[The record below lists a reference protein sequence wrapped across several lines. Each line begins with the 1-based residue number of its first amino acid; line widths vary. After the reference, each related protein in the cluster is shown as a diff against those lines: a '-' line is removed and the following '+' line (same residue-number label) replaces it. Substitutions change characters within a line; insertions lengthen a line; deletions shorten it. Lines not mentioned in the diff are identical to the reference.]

1 MKKIHLKNF
10 KTGPSNL
17 LILVVVALGVLFAL
31 TKIADVRQMP
41 KAVNYSQFKKQLM
54 QNEIESVSIS
64 GNEIAGTYKDNKG
77 KFELSVQDTK
87 TIVDLLEKQNVDISF
102 VPPSADFTV
111 WHILALLSFLITP
124 LMAWYLFRKSKNAA
138 TGGQNNI
145 FTISKSKAKMFMPS
159 QIKVKFDSVAGVH
172 EAKEELQDVLDFL
185 KNPDKYKKMGAKL
198 TKGIL
203 LVGAPGNGKTLL
215 AKALAGEAHCPFF
228 SVSGSDFVEVFAGVG
243 AARVRDLFAQARKN
257 SPCILFIDEIDSVGR
272 QRGSGNSSHDE
283 REQTL
288 NQLLAEMDGFESATS
303 PVVVLAATNRA
314 EILDKALLRKGRF
327 DRKVYVPY
335 PDLSSRDEILRV
347 HIKDIPMDPAID
359 VHGLAR
365 STVGF
370 AGSDLANLVNEAAIN
385 AAKKNQ
391 KTVNLSDFDEARD
404 KIILGKGRKGMMLTP
419 EEKRV
424 TAFHEAGHT
433 LPLLLLP
440 DLLDPLYKVTILPRG
455 QALGVTHCVPER
467 DKHTCSKDEME
478 AQVIMALGG
487 RAAEELVFNRLDVG
501 AASDFRK
508 ATEIVRKMV
517 CFYGMSTE
525 LGPVFYDTNSNEHQY
540 SEETSRKIDEEV
552 RRITKVCYEK
562 ALEILRNNR
571 DKLDKLAG
579 ALLEKETLFPEEVYS
594 LLEIEPRKEHSF
606 N

>member
-1 MKKIHLKNF
+1 MKKINFKNF

-17 LILVVVALGVLFAL
+17 LILVVVALGILFAL
-31 TKIADVRQMP
+31 TKIADVRQSI
-41 KAVNYSQFKKQLM
+41 KTVNYSLFKKQLLD
-54 QNEIESVSIS
+54 NEIESVAIS
-64 GNEIAGTYKDNKG
+64 GTDITGNYKEDKG
-77 KFELSVQDTK
+77 RFELSVQDTK
-87 TIVDLLEKQNVDISF
+87 KLVDLLEEHNVDISF
-102 VPPSADFTV
+102 VPPSADFTI
-111 WHILALLSFLITP
+111 WHILALLSFILTP
-124 LMAWYLFRKSKNAA
+124 LMMWYLFKKSKSAT

-203 LVGAPGNGKTLL
+203 LVGDPGNGKTLL

-228 SVSGSDFVEVFAGVG
+228 SVSGSDFIEVFAGVG
-243 AARVRDLFAQARKN
+243 AARVRDLFAQARKH

-272 QRGSGNSSHDE
+272 QRGSGVGSHDE

-288 NQLLAEMDGFESATS
+288 NQLLAEMDGFESSAS

-327 DRKVYVPY
+327 DRKVFVPY
-335 PDLSSRDEILRV
+335 PDLQSREEILQV
-347 HIKDIPMDPAID
+347 HIKDIPIDPTID
-359 VHGLAR
+359 VYKIAR

-370 AGSDLANLVNEAAIN
+370 AGSDLANLVNEATIN
-385 AAKKNQ
+385 ATKKDQ
-391 KTVNLSDFDEARD
+391 KIVTLADFDEARD
-404 KIILGKGRKGMMLTP
+404 KIILGKGRKGMMLTL

-433 LPLLLLP
+433 IPLLLMP
-440 DLLDPLYKVTILPRG
+440 ALLDPLYKVTILPRG
-455 QALGVTHCVPER
+455 QALGVTHSIPER
-467 DKHTCSKDEME
+467 DKHTNSKDEME
-478 AQVIMALGG
+478 ARVIMALGG

-525 LGPVFYDTNSNEHQY
+525 LGPVFYDQNSTEHQY

-552 RRITKVCYEK
+552 RRITKMCYEK
-562 ALEILRNNR
+562 SLEILRNNR
-571 DKLDKLAG
+571 DKLDKLAN

-594 LLEIEPRKEHSF
+594 LLEIEPRKQHSF
-606 N
+606 